1 MPRVFLTGG
10 GGYIGGELAG
20 ALLAR
25 GDEVVG
31 LARTEAAAR
40 SLAAREARVVRGD
53 VLDRA
58 ALERT
63 IRGCELVY
71 HVAGVNSHCPK
82 DPARL
87 EAVNSRGSENVVLA
101 AAKHDVE
108 RVILTSSAA
117 TIGEPKGTIGT
128 ESSTHRGSY
137 LSAYERSKFDGERA
151 AFRAGT
157 QTGVQVVALNPSSVQ
172 GPPRSGG
179 NAAIIFAYLNRRLRV
194 FVDTDVS
201 IVDVRD
207 VVQAHLLAGKH
218 GQPGRRYVLNGATV
232 NSIEALRLLAELSGV
247 RYRVRLIPPAL
258 ARAAATASEHM
269 LRVGGKTSPICR
281 ARIDTILHGHRYDGS
296 LATRELKL
304 RYTPLRDTFQHMI
317 EWAQAAGLISIRT
330 PDGRATADH

>member
-128 ESSTHRGSY
+128 ESST
-137 LSAYERSKFDGERA
+137 RS
-151 AFRAGT
+151 
-157 QTGVQVVALNPSSVQ
+157 S
-172 GPPRSGG
+172 
-179 NAAIIFAYLNRRLRV
+179 
-194 FVDTDVS
+194 
-201 IVDVRD
+201 
-207 VVQAHLLAGKH
+207 
-218 GQPGRRYVLNGATV
+218 
-232 NSIEALRLLAELSGV
+232 
-247 RYRVRLIPPAL
+247 
-258 ARAAATASEHM
+258 
-269 LRVGGKTSPICR
+269 
-281 ARIDTILHGHRYDGS
+281 
-296 LATRELKL
+296 
-304 RYTPLRDTFQHMI
+304 
-317 EWAQAAGLISIRT
+317 
-330 PDGRATADH
+330 